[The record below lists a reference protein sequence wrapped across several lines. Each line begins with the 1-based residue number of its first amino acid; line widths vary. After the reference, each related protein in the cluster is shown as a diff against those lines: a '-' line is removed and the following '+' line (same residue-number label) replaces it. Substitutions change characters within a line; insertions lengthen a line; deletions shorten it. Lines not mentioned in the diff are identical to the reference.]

1 MIIIK
6 RDNPKV
12 FGGKAYLMTDDE
24 AQAINTI
31 AGSISINRGPLVEL
45 LRAHDYMVD
54 NNATKEEL
62 LQHLTKAYNNKQFA
76 QEYAKLMLGKK
87 YSNEDGEDSPNTQ
100 QTQSVG
106 GGWLGAISGIV
117 GGIGGIIQSFQKPS
131 QAQLAAEY
139 QQQILQLAAEKER
152 SKERNKKI
160 AIAIIAIIVIAGIFF
175 GFSYAKKQKMI

>member
-76 QEYAKLMLGKK
+76 QEYAKLMLGNK
-87 YSNEDGEDSPNTQ
+87 YSNQDGGAE
-100 QTQSVG
+100 QSAPQAQG

-152 SKERNKKI
+152 AKERNKKI
-160 AIAIIAIIVIAGIFF
+160 AIAIIGIIVIAGIFF